1 MRCFAFLLAL
11 SMAVSALV
19 APGAWAFQSGWPAGD
34 APQAHVF
41 KAVAAGIAERGS
53 ELRSKR
59 HCASQTALSQG
70 SPACQLDKSM
80 PDAAFAPAARARSI
94 AYAPETAPALRHRGP
109 APEHGPPRHLS

>member
-1 MRCFAFLLAL
+1 MRLFASLLLVLSVAL
-11 SMAVSALV
+11 TAVF
-19 APGAWAFQSGWPAGD
+19 APGAEAMRFRQSVGE
-34 APQAHVF
+34 APQVRAPE
-41 KAVAAGIAERGS
+41 IRGS
-53 ELRSKR
+53 GVTEIRAKR